1 MSTII
6 TINGTTIDIKQVKK
20 QKKATYTVYKRSDL
34 MSNILKNDL
43 DQDRKYKLSIIYDLV
58 LDLEKDTKDYI
69 HEILVSE

>member
-1 MSTII
+1 MSTVI
-6 TINGTTIDIKQVKK
+6 TINGTTIDIKQEKR

-58 LDLEKDTKDYI
+58 LDLEKDTKKYI

>member
-1 MSTII
+1 MSTVI
-6 TINGTTIDIKQVKK
+6 TINGTTIDIKQGKK

-43 DQDRKYKLSIIYDLV
+43 DQDRKYKLSIIYDLI

>member
-1 MSTII
+1 MSTVI
-6 TINGTTIDIKQVKK
+6 TINGTTIDIKQGKK
-20 QKKATYTVYKRSDL
+20 QKKATYAVYKRSDL

-43 DQDRKYKLSIIYDLV
+43 DQDRKYKLSIIYDLI